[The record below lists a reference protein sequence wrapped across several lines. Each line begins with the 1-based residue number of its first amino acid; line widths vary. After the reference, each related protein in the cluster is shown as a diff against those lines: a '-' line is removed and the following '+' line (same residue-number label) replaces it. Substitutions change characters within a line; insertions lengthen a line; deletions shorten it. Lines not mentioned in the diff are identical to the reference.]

1 MDLQTILNNAVAAK
15 RAEDLKNSPQ
25 LLLGEMIL
33 KLELVKNKD
42 LPLFID
48 LMDKRPK
55 GIDSWRGI
63 YAELAIQ
70 TETFGSYNTDKI
82 EWESKDGEYKSY
94 VQKEIGKENP
104 TVAEWIDVLKEA
116 VGKTFTGYKGGNFT
130 MGKGTPV
137 YLAENGE
144 ASFKTDDKEIDEK
157 DYSNY
162 KTTYFIDVK
171 EEKDKVYLIT
181 AFED

>member
-1 MDLQTILNNAVAAK
+1 MDLQRILTNELK
-15 RAEDLKNSPQ
+15 TQRAEELKKSPQ

-33 KLELVKNKD
+33 KLEAISNKE

-48 LMDKRPK
+48 LMDKRPM
-55 GIDSWRGI
+55 GIDSWRGS
-63 YAELAIQ
+63 YDELSIT
-70 TETFGSYNTDKI
+70 TESFGNYNTD
-82 EWESKDGEYKSY
+82 EVEYKSEY
-94 VQKEIGKENP
+94 GDSYKQKSIGKENP

-116 VGKTFTGYKGGNFT
+116 VGKTFVGYKGGDFT

-137 YLAENGE
+137 YLAEYGQ
-144 ASFKTDDKEIDEK
+144 ASFKTDNNEIDKK

-162 KTTYFIDVK
+162 KTTYFIDVR

>member
-1 MDLQTILNNAVAAK
+1 MDFQTIIDNAVKAK
-15 RAEDLKNSPQ
+15 RAEELKNSPQ

-33 KLELVKNKD
+33 KLEAVKNKD

-48 LMDKRPK
+48 LMDKKPK
-55 GIDSWRGI
+55 GIGSWRGI
-63 YAELAIQ
+63 YEEIAIQ
-70 TETFGSYNTDKI
+70 TKDFGNYNTDKI
-82 EWESKDGEYKSY
+82 EHKSQYGDSYK
-94 VQKEIGKENP
+94 QKSIGKENP

-116 VGKTFTGYKGGNFT
+116 VGKTFVGYKGGDHV

-137 YLAENGE
+137 YLAEYGE
-144 ASFKTDDKEIDEK
+144 SSFKINNKKLDEK
-157 DYSNY
+157 NWSNY

-181 AFED
+181 EFED